1 MKLTNNQIYSYA
13 IQLNEAFN
21 DATQRLPMKINFY
34 LQKNKETLTKLAQ
47 EIENNRMDIIKNYGT
62 PVEEDDTSEKF
73 AIPAD
78 KLQNAQQEL
87 ADLLSLEQEV
97 NIYMISVGSLS
108 NDINLTTAQMEA
120 LLFMID

>member
-62 PVEEDDTSEKF
+62 
-73 AIPAD
+73 
-78 KLQNAQQEL
+78 
-87 ADLLSLEQEV
+87 
-97 NIYMISVGSLS
+97 G
-108 NDINLTTAQMEA
+108 
-120 LLFMID
+120 